1 MINSKLTR
9 PATQQV
15 STEERLFKVLESID
29 WKLWEM
35 MNMMKAQ
42 AGDAPTATKTTSKVT
57 KATAKKT
64 EDAE

>member
-9 PATQQV
+9 PATQQI

-42 AGDAPTATKTTSKVT
+42 APESATPAKATSKVT
-57 KATAKKT
+57 KSTVKKT